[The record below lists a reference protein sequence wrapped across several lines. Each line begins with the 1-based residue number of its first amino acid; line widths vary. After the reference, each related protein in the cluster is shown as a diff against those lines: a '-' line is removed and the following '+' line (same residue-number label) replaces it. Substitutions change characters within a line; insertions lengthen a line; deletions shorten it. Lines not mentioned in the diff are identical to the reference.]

1 MIEQGEA
8 EIRLDA
14 IVKRFGDIEAVRG
27 ISLEIAR
34 STFFTFLGPSGS
46 GKSTLLHIMAGF
58 EAPSEGR
65 VYFHGEDVTGL
76 PAARHRDGALPKV
89 VAGRSRRRHE
99 LGGENVSF
107 EFCSP

>member
-14 IVKRFGDIEAVRG
+14 IGKRFGDIEAVRE

-58 EAPSEGR
+58 EALSEGR
-65 VYFHGEDVTGL
+65 VYFRGV
-76 PAARHRDGALPKV
+76 PDGGPP
-89 VAGRSRRRHE
+89 
-99 LGGENVSF
+99 LG
-107 EFCSP
+107 C